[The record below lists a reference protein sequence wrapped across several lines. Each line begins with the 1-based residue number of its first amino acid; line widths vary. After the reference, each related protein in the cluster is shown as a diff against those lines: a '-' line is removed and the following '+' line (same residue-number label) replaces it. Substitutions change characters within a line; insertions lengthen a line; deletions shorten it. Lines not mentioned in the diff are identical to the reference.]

1 MEDKHIDAINTFGP
15 NSWLV
20 EEYFAAYKRDPAS
33 VAESWR
39 EFFADYHYEAGSFDS
54 PAPSP
59 SDVKSDVVSV
69 PEMVSTVA
77 APGSEGREPPSVSQG
92 TPAIAQVA
100 TAEED
105 LKSVSASG
113 VAAVY
118 VPPAN
123 AEVVALRG
131 AAARIVAN
139 MKASLEV
146 PTATSVRQIPAKL
159 LEVNRGVVNNHLA
172 RNSGE
177 KVSFTHIIAFAI
189 VQAIKAYPV
198 MNSVFVEV
206 IDAKGTPG
214 VQRSKEINVGIAV
227 DIEKA
232 DGSRSL
238 FVPVIRG
245 AQEMDFFSFLRA
257 YETLIRKVRTNKLS
271 PDDFVGAT
279 VSVTNPGTIGTEH
292 SVPRLMSGQGVI
304 IGVGSIAYPMGLA
317 AADPQVLVDLGVS
330 KTVTLT
336 STYDHRVIQGAESG
350 LFLGYIH
357 QLLTGEHRFYQEIFD
372 SLAIPYPPVTWQRD
386 INDHDSVD
394 LTKLRKQAMVN
405 QLIDTYRSRGH
416 LMARLDPLALKSPAM
431 PEELDP
437 AHYGLTVWDL
447 DRSFFV
453 GGLGGKNQMTLGELL
468 QVLRDTYCRTVGME
482 YMFIQDPAQKAWI
495 QMCIE
500 GVRPEC
506 TSSEKRHLLGRLN
519 ASEAFERFL
528 HTRYIGQ
535 KRFGLEGAES
545 AIVFLDQVLDRAA
558 VLGLNEAVI
567 GMAHRGRLNVLTN
580 IVGKSY
586 SEIFK
591 EFEGNLDPSSV
602 QGSGDVKYH
611 KGFRGTYEGF
621 HHQPIE
627 VTLSSNPSH
636 LEAVDPVVEGMAR
649 AKQDTLGERGSFR
662 VLPVLLH
669 GDAAFAGQGVV
680 AETLNLSQLG
690 GYRTGGTVHLVINNQ
705 VGFTTNPDQARS
717 SRYATDVAKMVQAPI
732 LHVNG
737 DEPEA
742 VAWVASLAMDY
753 REAFHRDV
761 VVDMVCY
768 RRFGHNE
775 GDEPSYTQ
783 PQMYEIIEAKRS
795 VRKLYTESLVG
806 RGDITMEEAEHSLD
820 DFLTR
825 LQSALDQ
832 TRSSAPPKP
841 TALPQAPEHNVA
853 LEPVDT
859 HITAPD
865 IALLGEVLHSWPK
878 GFTVHPKLL
887 KQLEARHSTLESGE
901 VDWALGEALAFGS
914 LMLEG
919 TDIRMAG
926 QDSRRGTFSHRHA
939 ALIDYKTGDDYV
951 SLEHVAE
958 FAAAKG
964 HSSPIGRFMIY
975 DSLLSEYAAV
985 GFEYGYSTIRRDA
998 LVIWEAQFGDFANGA
1013 QIIIDQFLTAAHD
1026 KWDQSSGLVM
1036 LLPHGYEGQ
1045 GPEHSSGRM
1054 ERFLQNCAGENM
1066 AVMNLTTA
1074 GQYFHMLRGQVKR
1087 EKVRPTILFSPKSLL
1102 RARQTRVAVDVLTGG
1117 RFFAVLDDPTTS
1129 GATAT
1134 RDPSTVERIV
1144 FCSGKVSYEALAKS
1158 EAVTAG
1164 KEAGESCAVV
1174 RVEQLYPWPVVEI
1187 EDILERYSSA
1197 REVVWLQE
1205 EPENQGAWSF
1215 VHSQLHALLREDFQ
1229 LRHVSRVP
1237 SGSPATG
1244 SAAMHALEQADLLY
1258 RAIGLRVSEVLGA
1271 RNH

>member
-1 MEDKHIDAINTFGP
+1 MSTFGP

-20 EEYFAAYKRDPAS
+20 EEYLAAFKNDPES
-33 VAESWR
+33 VPESWR
-39 EFFADYHYEAGSFDS
+39 DFFTDYRYESDGLALEETPQNDGDS
-54 PAPSP
+54 ILIASDPMPVTVRDVAVQEAEAKIVAPSGSIAP
-59 SDVKSDVVSV
+59 PQASAPDASASRL
-69 PEMVSTVA
+69 ETA
-77 APGSEGREPPSVSQG
+77 APLTGSSE
-92 TPAIAQVA
+92 A
-100 TAEED
+100 
-105 LKSVSASG
+105 
-113 VAAVY
+113 Y
-118 VPPAN
+118 VPPPN

-131 AAARIVAN
+131 SSARIVAN
-139 MKASLEV
+139 MNSSLSV

-159 LEVNRGVVNNHLA
+159 LEVNRGVINNHLA

-177 KVSFTHIIAFAI
+177 KISFTHLIAYAI

-198 MNSVFVEV
+198 MNSVFIET

-227 DIEKA
+227 DVEKS

-245 AQEMDFFSFLRA
+245 TQDMDFFSFLRA
-257 YETLIRKVRTNKLS
+257 YEALVRKVRTNKLS

-292 SVPRLMSGQGVI
+292 SIPRLMSGQGVI
-304 IGVGSIAYPMGLA
+304 IGVGSIAYPIGLA
-317 AADPQVLVDLGVS
+317 AADPQLFVDLGVS

-350 LFLGYIH
+350 LFLAHIH
-357 QLLTGEHRFYQEIFD
+357 RLLTGEHGFYQEIFD
-372 SLAIPYPPVTWQRD
+372 SLAVPYPPVTWQRD
-386 INDHDSVD
+386 TNDHDSFD
-394 LTKLRKQAMVN
+394 LTKLRKQALVN

-416 LMARLDPLALKSPAM
+416 LMARLDPLALKSPAL
-431 PEELDP
+431 PDELDP
-437 AHYGLTVWDL
+437 AYYGLTVWDL
-447 DRSFFV
+447 DRPFFS
-453 GGLGGKNQMTLGELL
+453 GGLAGKDQMTLAEVL

-482 YMFIQDPAQKAWI
+482 YMFIQDPTQKEWI
-495 QMCIE
+495 QQRVE
-500 GVRPEC
+500 GVQPQF
-506 TSSEKRHLLGRLN
+506 TTPQKMHILSRLN
-519 ASEAFERFL
+519 AAEAFERFL

-545 AIVFLDQVLDRAA
+545 AIVFLDQALDRAG
-558 VLGLNEAVI
+558 VVGLREAVI

-611 KGFRGTYEGF
+611 KGFRGVYEGF
-621 HHQPIE
+621 SRQPIE

-636 LEAVDPVVEGMAR
+636 LEAVDPVVEGMTR
-649 AKQDTLGERGSFR
+649 AKQDMIGERGSFR
-662 VLPVLLH
+662 VLPILLH

-690 GYRTGGTVHLVINNQ
+690 GYRTGGTLHLVINNQ

-737 DEPEA
+737 DDPEA
-742 VAWVASLAMDY
+742 VAWVASLALDY

-795 VRKLYTESLVG
+795 VRKLYTEALIA
-806 RGDITMEEAEHSLD
+806 RGDITMDEAEHSLD
-820 DFLTR
+820 DFLAR

-841 TALPQAPEHNVA
+841 TELPQAPEHNVA
-853 LEPVDT
+853 LELVDT
-859 HITAPD
+859 HIPVAD
-865 IALLGEVLHSWPK
+865 VELLGEVLHAWPA

-887 KQLEARHSTLESGE
+887 RQLEARRATLAGGE

-919 TDIRMAG
+919 VDVRMAG

-939 ALIDYKTGDDYV
+939 ALIDYKTGQDYV
-951 SLEHVAE
+951 SLEHVSDFVTESARPS
-958 FAAAKG
+958 KL
-964 HSSPIGRFMIY
+964 GRFMIY
-975 DSLLSEYAAV
+975 DSLLSEYAAL
-985 GFEYGYSTIRRDA
+985 GFEYGCSSVRRDA
-998 LVIWEAQFGDFANGA
+998 LVTWEAQFGDFANGA
-1013 QIIIDQFLTAAHD
+1013 QTIIDQFLAAAHD
-1026 KWDQSSGLVM
+1026 KWDQTSGLVM
-1036 LLPHGYEGQ
+1036 LLPHGHEGQ
-1045 GPEHSSGRM
+1045 GPEHSSGRI
-1054 ERFLQNCAGENM
+1054 ERFLQSCAGENM

-1087 EKVRPTILFSPKSLL
+1087 AKVRPVILFSPKSLL
-1102 RARQTRVAVDVLTGG
+1102 RARQTRVPVDMLTGG
-1117 RFFAVLDDPTTS
+1117 RFYSVIDDPTTS
-1129 GATAT
+1129 GSSAT
-1134 RDPSTVERIV
+1134 RDPSSVERV
-1144 FCSGKVSYEALAKS
+1144 VLCSGKVAYEALAKS
-1158 EAVTAG
+1158 EAVQLG

-1174 RVEQLYPWPVVEI
+1174 RVEQLYPWPVAEI
-1187 EDILERYSSA
+1187 EAVLGRYSGA

-1205 EPENQGAWSF
+1205 EPENQGSWSF
-1215 VHSQLHALLREDFQ
+1215 VHSQLHAMLREDFQ

-1258 RAIGLRVSEVLGA
+1258 RAISVKVSEAGGPH
-1271 RNH
+1271 RH